1 MALKPLRN
9 IRHETIAFYC
19 NEVAERGRVMIA
31 DTSVSG
37 LGGMD
42 EANALCKMPTGG
54 IGAPLGVLMND
65 VVDVDLSRYRLNEHQ
80 DEVQK
85 NSKVCLAKQGML
97 VTNCIAIAGGNP
109 VAGSG
114 AYFTTSGNFTMTQPA
129 NGTHSLVGRF
139 DSGIDTDGYARVEI
153 NIP

>member
-1 MALKPLRN
+1 MALKPDRN
-9 IRHETIAFYC
+9 IKHDTIAFYC
-19 NEVAERGRVMIA
+19 NEVAERGRIMVY

-42 EANALCKMPTGG
+42 EANALVKMPTGG
-54 IGAPLGVLMND
+54 VGAPAGLLMND

-85 NSKVCLAKQGML
+85 NSKVRLAKVGS
-97 VTNCIAIAGGNP
+97 VKTNCIVAGVNP

-114 AYFTTSGNFTMTQPA
+114 AYFTVSGELTMTQPG
-129 NGTHSLVGRF
+129 NGAHSLVGRF
-139 DSGIDTDGYARVEI
+139 DSSKDADGYARVEI

>member
-9 IRHETIAFYC
+9 IRHDTIAFYC
-19 NEVAERGRVMIA
+19 NEVAERGRVMIY
-31 DTSVSG
+31 DTATSG

-42 EANALCKMPTGG
+42 EANALVKMPTGG
-54 IGAPLGVLMND
+54 VGVPAGVLMND
-65 VVDVDLSRYRLNEHQ
+65 VVDVDLSRYRLNEHK

-85 NSKVCLAKQGML
+85 NSKVRLAKQGML
-97 VTNCIAIAGGNP
+97 VTNCVNGNP
-109 VAGSG
+109 IAGSG
-114 AYFTTSGNFTMTQPA
+114 AYFTTSGNFTMTQPG

-139 DSGIDTDGYARVEI
+139 DSSLDADGYVRVEI